1 MKYASSLPN
10 GLTARSGS
18 CAGGSTSR
26 RHHSLGRLSA
36 LTELFYP
43 CGEGRDRLPKGIMG
57 KSMNK
62 SDLVV
67 YGLVCQ
73 FGGHDMREVDMREV
87 GSTPCPEEGPYHDRE
102 EA

>member
-1 MKYASSLPN
+1 
-10 GLTARSGS
+10 
-18 CAGGSTSR
+18 
-26 RHHSLGRLSA
+26 
-36 LTELFYP
+36 
-43 CGEGRDRLPKGIMG
+43 MG